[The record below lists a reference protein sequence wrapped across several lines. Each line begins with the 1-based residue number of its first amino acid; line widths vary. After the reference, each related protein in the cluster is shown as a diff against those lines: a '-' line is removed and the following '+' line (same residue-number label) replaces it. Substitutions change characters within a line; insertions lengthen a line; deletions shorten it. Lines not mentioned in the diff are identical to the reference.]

1 MMGDGWNRMFNY
13 QRDVLVK
20 LPVWTTEED
29 RRRALSYADRQLD
42 AQAAIDA
49 VQAGRPAPADL
60 GLIVAIAR
68 YEDAGWMPDGCFD
81 RWRRWVLRGTEQKT
95 VPDLVQWLEDVEQRL
110 RCDLDFAMPAG
121 LTEPG
126 RRAYEIIVAYLKERG
141 FANNGTCKAFYAP
154 AEWAAR
160 EEAYGT
166 ESHLVVVYDGGTIR
180 PVFSMDAAYDLDC
193 AVYQETGKTRTP
205 YGLYEGMQDK
215 LREAGLYFEE
225 CTSWYSAIYSVEGA

>member
-1 MMGDGWNRMFNY
+1 MSDGWNRMFNY

-42 AQAAIDA
+42 AQAVIDA
-49 VQAGRPAPADL
+49 VQAGQPAPANS
-60 GLIVAIAR
+60 GVVVAIAR

-81 RWRRWVLRGTEQKT
+81 RWRRWVLRGTEQMK
-95 VPDLVQWLEDVEQRL
+95 VPDLVQWLDDVEQKL
-110 RCDLDFAMPAG
+110 RQERDFAMPDG
-121 LTEPG
+121 LTAQG
-126 RRAYEIIVAYLKERG
+126 RRAHEIIVAYLKQRG
-141 FANNGTCKAFYAP
+141 FSDNSTCKAFYAP

-166 ESHLVVVYDGGTIR
+166 KSHLVVVYDGGAIR

-193 AVYQETGKTRTP
+193 AVYQETGKKREP
-205 YGLYEGMQDK
+205 YELYEGMQAK

-225 CTSWYSAIYSVEGA
+225 CTGYYSAIYSVEAA